1 MDRKDGKERQMSNM
15 EIYEAVRAV
24 PKEAKKTIIGG
35 RLKGMTD
42 INPMWRIKTLTEQ
55 FGPVGYGWYYE
66 VINKAQ
72 YPLNNEVVVAVDIN
86 LYINVDGEWSKPIFG
101 TGGSKL
107 VSIEKSGPYI
117 NDEAF
122 KMAVTDAISVACK
135 ELGFGADVYWQKDN
149 TKYNDV
155 KKENAAEQAEETQMY
170 QKLETEKISKR
181 ELADIMGLME
191 QFGVTEKEMFEA
203 YGIESLKDMTKGN
216 YANFITYTKSLNKK
230 K

>member
-1 MDRKDGKERQMSNM
+1 MSNM
-15 EIYEAVRAV
+15 KIYEAVRAV
-24 PKEAKKTIIGG
+24 PKEAKKTIVGG

-55 FGPVGYGWYYE
+55 FGPAGYGWYYE
-66 VINKAQ
+66 VLNKEQ
-72 YPLNNEVVVAVDIN
+72 YPLNNEVVVTVDIN

-107 VSIEKSGPYI
+107 VSVEKSGPYI

-170 QKLETEKISKR
+170 QKMETEKISKR
-181 ELADIMGLME
+181 ELADVMGLME
-191 QFGVTEKEMFEA
+191 QFGVSEQEMLNA
-203 YGIESLKDMTKGN
+203 YGIKNLQDMTKEN
-216 YANFITYTKSLNKK
+216 FANFITYTNSLNKK

>member
-1 MDRKDGKERQMSNM
+1 MSNM
-15 EIYEAVRAV
+15 KIYEAVRAV

-55 FGPVGYGWYYE
+55 FGPAGYGWYYE
-66 VINKAQ
+66 VINKGQ
-72 YPLNNEVVVAVDIN
+72 YPLNNEVVVTVDIN

-149 TKYNDV
+149 TKYNDA
-155 KKENAAEQAEETQMY
+155 KKENAAEQAAEAQMY
-170 QKLETEKISKR
+170 QKLETEKIDKR
-181 ELADIMGLME
+181 ELADVMGLME
-191 QFGVTEKEMFEA
+191 QFGVTEQEMLNA
-203 YGIESLKDMTKGN
+203 YGIKKLQDMTKEN
-216 YANFITYTKSLNKK
+216 FANFITYTNSLNKK